1 MAALATSSRPGNRAR
16 GSECTGRHH
25 HIAPYRVERRAPRS
39 RGRVLNDCPYV
50 SYRDCLARIIVR
62 HLSNGSD
69 VVDVITVSPH
79 FEIALPPRAR
89 LALGLVPGQS
99 VQVLV
104 DGGRLDLIPL
114 PPLSAL
120 RGMLAGIDTHI
131 VRERDRV

>member
-1 MAALATSSRPGNRAR
+1 M
-16 GSECTGRHH
+16 
-25 HIAPYRVERRAPRS
+25 
-39 RGRVLNDCPYV
+39 LNDCPYV

-62 HLSNGSD
+62 HLSSGSD

-131 VRERDRV
+131 GRERDRV